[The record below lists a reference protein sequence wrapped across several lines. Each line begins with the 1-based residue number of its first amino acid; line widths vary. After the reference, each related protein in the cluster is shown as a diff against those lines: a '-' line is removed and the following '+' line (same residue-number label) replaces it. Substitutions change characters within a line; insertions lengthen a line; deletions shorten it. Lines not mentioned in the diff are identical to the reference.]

1 MHYNMTDISNF
12 TTMRSLLEGL
22 TKAMNLINSDMEKH
36 HEQTAY
42 FSFFIGREMGLNET
56 DLRLLVYSALLHDV
70 GSIVNEETITIQEI
84 EQQATRY
91 AWIDATMLEDLP
103 YFHGISNIIALR
115 QSPWGLV
122 HPLIKDN
129 SDQLR

>member
-1 MHYNMTDISNF
+1 
-12 TTMRSLLEGL
+12 
-22 TKAMNLINSDMEKH
+22 
-36 HEQTAY
+36 
-42 FSFFIGREMGLNET
+42 MGLNET
-56 DLRLLVYSALLHDV
+56 DLRPLIYSALLHDV

-91 AWIDATMLEDLP
+91 AWIGATMLEDLP